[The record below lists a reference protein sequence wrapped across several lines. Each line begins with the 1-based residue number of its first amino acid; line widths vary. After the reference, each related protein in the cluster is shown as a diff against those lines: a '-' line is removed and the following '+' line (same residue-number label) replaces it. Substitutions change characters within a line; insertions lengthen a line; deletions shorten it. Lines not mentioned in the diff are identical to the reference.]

1 MLIYM
6 LPGWSEPVIS
16 WCRKGMSN
24 LAHGGPASCSF
35 LTSLEIF
42 SNTEDLD

>member
-16 WCRKGMSN
+16 WCRKGMSMEGQVLAELSSN
-24 LAHGGPASCSF
+24 LPWNF
-35 LTSLEIF
+35 Q
-42 SNTEDLD
+42 